1 MENATIITIVS
12 TLLIVLAFVLSPAII
27 GQRYGSKQIIK
38 HPDLSNAPIGT
49 IVGTAFGLL
58 AFIMAFTFQIA
69 SSRFEARKKLLLD
82 EVTAI
87 RAVNLR
93 AGFLP
98 ENNKKKAKTLL
109 LEYVNLQSNIT
120 TDLPLL
126 EKKIIHLNEI
136 LDTLWNDAEKL
147 AASKDFTNVQNNYL
161 ASLSSLIDIY
171 NQRLT
176 VAFEYR
182 IPIFIM
188 IILGVII
195 FCAMF
200 LLGFYF
206 GISSK
211 NYFRATL
218 IYAII
223 FSLVI
228 MLILILD
235 HPELGL
241 TNVNQQ
247 PIMLLKTQ
255 MKMQMA
261 NGL

>member
-1 MENATIITIVS
+1 MEISTIITIVS
-12 TLLIVLAFVLSPAII
+12 TLIIVMTFVLIPITI
-27 GQRYGSKQIIK
+27 GHRYGTKQIVK
-38 HPDLSNAPIGT
+38 HPELSNAPIGT

-58 AFIMAFTFQIA
+58 AFIMAFTFQIT
-69 SSRFEARKKLLLD
+69 SSRFDARKKLFLD

-98 ENNKKKAKTLL
+98 EVNRAKTKTLL
-109 LEYVNLQSNIT
+109 LEYVSLQSSIPS
-120 TDLPLL
+120 DMSLL
-126 EKKIIHLNEI
+126 EKNVNKMNKILEI
-136 LDTLWNDAEKL
+136 LWQDAEQL
-147 AASKDFTNVQNNYL
+147 ASSKEYTNIHNNYIL
-161 ASLSSLIDIY
+161 SLSSLIDIH

-176 VAFEYR
+176 VAFEYQ
-182 IPIFIM
+182 IPNFIM
-188 IILGVII
+188 FILGVII
-195 FCAMF
+195 FFAML
-200 LLGFYF
+200 LLGLYF

-211 NYFRATL
+211 NYFRVTL

-247 PIMLLKTQ
+247 PIMLLQTQ